1 MGEKKN
7 KEKLSKIR
15 VPERDYRKHLTL
27 TQKRRD
33 LENKKIQICERL
45 RTGWSDRKILDWL
58 QDDFK
63 VTEQTA
69 RNWLKK
75 AYNFLSEG
83 TSVFKED
90 LRSKQQERFEFIL
103 SEAIKAG
110 KWDVANRILDNIN
123 KMFNLYDTSQKIEVI
138 GDTIHFKFGNVQ
150 GSEEENK
157 DVRDADIIEEVP
169 DNQ

>member
-110 KWDVANRILDNIN
+110 KWDVANRILDNMN
-123 KMFNLYDTSQKIEVI
+123 KMLNLYDTSQKIEISGDVI
-138 GDTIHFKFGNVQ
+138 KFRFGDVQQNNEDESNVMDGTII
-150 GSEEENK
+150 SEEE
-157 DVRDADIIEEVP
+157 
-169 DNQ
+169 QQ